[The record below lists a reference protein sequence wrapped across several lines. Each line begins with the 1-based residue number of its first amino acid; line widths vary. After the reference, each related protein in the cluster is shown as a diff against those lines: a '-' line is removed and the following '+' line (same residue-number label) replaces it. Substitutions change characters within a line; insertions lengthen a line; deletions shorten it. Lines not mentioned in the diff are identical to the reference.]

1 MYLIDTN
8 IFLEILLEQE
18 KSKECEELISR
29 LNQIEEYFY
38 VSSFT
43 LHSIE
48 VVMTKQ
54 NKTDA
59 LKEFLLDIL
68 SSRIIEIGTNAMD
81 ELNALKI
88 MRKFNLDFDDALQT
102 YICENHKLKIISF
115 DRHFDKTSI
124 KRLEPKSFI

>member
-18 KSKECEELISR
+18 KSKECEELILR

-59 LKEFLLDIL
+59 LKEFLLDII
-68 SSRIIEIGTNAMD
+68 SSRIIQIGTNAME
-81 ELNALKI
+81 ELNALKT
-88 MRKFNLDFDDALQT
+88 MGKLNLDFDDALQT

-124 KRLEPKSFI
+124 KRLEPKEIA

>member
-18 KSKECEELISR
+18 KSKECEELIFR
-29 LNQIEEYFY
+29 LSQIEEYFY

-48 VVMTKQ
+48 VIMTKQ

-59 LKEFLLDIL
+59 LREFLLDIL
-68 SSRIIEIGTNAMD
+68 SSRIIQIGTNAMD
-81 ELNALKI
+81 ELNALKT
-88 MRKFNLDFDDALQT
+88 MGKLNLDFDDALQT

-124 KRLEPKSFI
+124 KRLEPKDIA

>member
-59 LKEFLLDIL
+59 LREFLLDIL
-68 SSRIIEIGTNAMD
+68 SSRIIQIGTNAMD

-88 MRKFNLDFDDALQT
+88 MGKLNLDFDDALQT
-102 YICENHKLKIISF
+102 YICEKHKLKIISF

-124 KRLEPKSFI
+124 KRLEPKDIA